1 MEERWLRF
9 RWSRP
14 TAVRQYF
21 RDIRAM
27 IANGQPLTPEN
38 TEAVMSRY
46 ATVAAADFA
55 GEST

>member
-1 MEERWLRF
+1 
-9 RWSRP
+9 
-14 TAVRQYF
+14 
-21 RDIRAM
+21 M

-55 GEST
+55 GEKHVTRPVSGCCTPGP

>member
-1 MEERWLRF
+1 
-9 RWSRP
+9 
-14 TAVRQYF
+14 
-21 RDIRAM
+21 M